1 MALVYLLP
9 FCEQQY
15 IIIQAFVKR
24 AVSANIQS
32 LRRRQSLGKEDGR
45 SEV

>member
-1 MALVYLLP
+1 MALVYVLP

-24 AVSANIQS
+24 ALSANILN
-32 LRRRQSLGKEDGR
+32 LRRRQSLGEEDGR